1 MGCATS
7 HLLNHDEDFT
17 KIGSSAFSHHIVS
30 LTSTTY
36 GLLTLDP
43 SSSKTKTTFS
53 IFPAPGPEPSPEPPP
68 EVINSWELMA
78 GLDSTSES
86 FRLYSQPSK
95 IFQDISNLDSKHPA
109 FQETINLYPKDPILQ
124 DSSILDSKDPIFQ
137 ETSNLDLKDPI
148 FQESSNLDIKD
159 PIFQESSNLD
169 LKGPIFKETSNPEP
183 KDPVFQETTN
193 QDHNKPIFLK
203 STASKTF
210 SPDEFEYLCP
220 PNGEN
225 KVVVYTTTLRGVRR
239 TFEACNTVRTVIE
252 GYGVFVCERD
262 ISMDSGFREQLRE
275 LMKGKDSS
283 ELVPPRVFVKGRYV
297 GGVDAVVK
305 SMEDGRLDR
314 LLDGLP
320 KSKCGY
326 VCDGCG
332 GVRFLPCFRC
342 NGSCKMVEWVEE
354 GRCRGR
360 KRVVVRCGD
369 CNENGLVH
377 CPICSA
383 SIDHPYMTKN
393 ICLND

>member
-86 FRLYSQPSK
+86 FRLY
-95 IFQDISNLDSKHPA
+95 
-109 FQETINLYPKDPILQ
+109 T
-124 DSSILDSKDPIFQ
+124 
-137 ETSNLDLKDPI
+137 
-148 FQESSNLDIKD
+148 
-159 PIFQESSNLD
+159 
-169 LKGPIFKETSNPEP
+169 
-183 KDPVFQETTN
+183 
-193 QDHNKPIFLK
+193 
-203 STASKTF
+203 SKTF